1 MRDLVDRAEGATGA
15 VVNGTVYGCGGLGC
29 VFPTKDGNVL
39 KISNSWGERE
49 IVEALVRIGE
59 RKGAFSG
66 FARVIH
72 HPVSLQYGVVDGIWA
87 YVRERVTP
95 AARRYPGYDP
105 YSRDDDW
112 LRLLESLIELSDQ
125 AEMENVPEYDE
136 ALKHLERQFEG
147 ELVSAERG
155 HTFGG
160 IAKTLRALF
169 DDGILLYD
177 MKLENIGERKDGTI
191 VLFDAEPQVLRPRK
205 ANPLRGNGTKRTTMK
220 QPPTFLFSY
229 GSNSPRQLEE
239 RLGHPVRARRGYLED
254 WKRAFVGH
262 SERWGGAP
270 ATMVP
275 SPGDLVYGTLVEVTK
290 ADLATLDRYEGVP
303 RVYQRQI
310 LDIVSPDLPIN
321 SVSAWSGTLQGFIPV
336 VKAVVYL
343 ATSTKQGKPSAAY
356 LKAIEENVFSVWE
369 LRETQELRT
378 QEQRRKVRLTPTIVA
393 EAAAHAKSI
402 RAAMGDDA
410 LDFARAERAA
420 ANSKAQAK
428 WAKGKQAFDQRGQ
441 EQEER
446 PGVFWDEVVRVLDSP
461 RRGGR

>member
-1 MRDLVDRAEGATGA
+1 MSPSVKRTKNPLPGSPETTAKMLHLSRDAFPDHDEAKMRDLVDRAEGATGA
-15 VVNGTVYGCGGLGC
+15 VVNGTAYGCGGLGC

-49 IVEALVRIGE
+49 IVDALVRIGE

-72 HPVSLQYGVVDGIWA
+72 PPVSLQYGVVDGIWA

-112 LRLLESLIELSDQ
+112 LRLLESLAELSNQ

-136 ALKHLERQFEG
+136 ALKFLERQFES

-205 ANPLRGNGTKRTTMK
+205 ANPVRGNATKRTTMK
-220 QPPTFLFSY
+220 QPPMKKRAAEQSEHQTMAEQGKMRDEHLRAQEQPLAWSAWEIKHH
-229 GSNSPRQLEE
+229 SRQ
-239 RLGHPVRARRGYLED
+239 HNVRSWSIQALRDGGYLIDGPARRV
-254 WKRAFVGH
+254 R
-262 SERWGGAP
+262 GGDG
-270 ATMVP
+270 T
-275 SPGDLVYGTLVEVTK
+275 PGGWLT
-290 ADLATLDRYEGVP
+290 
-303 RVYQRQI
+303 
-310 LDIVSPDLPIN
+310 
-321 SVSAWSGTLQGFIPV
+321 PV
-336 VKAVVYL
+336 VLTQKGEKL
-343 ATSTKQGKPSAAY
+343 ASTWSAAKSKALEAKWAKGKKAFEQS
-356 LKAIEENVFSVWE
+356 LK
-369 LRETQELRT
+369 
-378 QEQRRKVRLTPTIVA
+378 
-393 EAAAHAKSI
+393 AAAHAKSI

-410 LDFARAERAA
+410 LAF
-420 ANSKAQAK
+420 AQAE
-428 WAKGKQAFDQRGQ
+428 QAAS
-441 EQEER
+441 
-446 PGVFWDEVVRVLDSP
+446 PGAFWDEVVRVLD
-461 RRGGR
+461 R